1 MGPSRSA
8 GVRGKLRGMDPFAPI
23 AAQRRALAD
32 VLSRLTPEQWET
44 PSLCDAWTVHELA
57 GHIVVPFEV
66 SMPRVI
72 VEMVKAMGNFSK
84 ANVALAV
91 RAAQASPDE
100 LVAAIR
106 ANADS
111 HFTPPGHD
119 WHAPLTDTYVHTQD
133 ICIPLG
139 IEAPADPTQWPVILD
154 FLISKKAR
162 GAFVGRPLPEVR
174 FTATDV
180 RWSGGEGPEAT
191 GPAAALVTTILG
203 RTAIADQLEGPGA
216 ATLTDWAAGS

>member
-1 MGPSRSA
+1 
-8 GVRGKLRGMDPFAPI
+8 MDPFAPI
-23 AAQRRALAD
+23 AAQRQALAT

-44 PSLCDAWTVHELA
+44 PSLCDAWTVHELV
-57 GHIVVPFEV
+57 GHIVVPFDV
-66 SMPRVI
+66 SMPRV
-72 VEMVKAMGNFSK
+72 VLEMAKARGNFSK
-84 ANVALAV
+84 ANVALAL

-139 IEAPADPTQWPVILD
+139 LESPADPAQWPVILD
-154 FLISKKAR
+154 FLMSKKAR

-174 FTATDV
+174 FSATDV
-180 RWSGGEGPEAT
+180 PWSAGEGPEAA

-203 RTAIADQLEGPGA
+203 RTAIADQLRVPGA
-216 ATLTDWAAGS
+216 AELARYAAGS